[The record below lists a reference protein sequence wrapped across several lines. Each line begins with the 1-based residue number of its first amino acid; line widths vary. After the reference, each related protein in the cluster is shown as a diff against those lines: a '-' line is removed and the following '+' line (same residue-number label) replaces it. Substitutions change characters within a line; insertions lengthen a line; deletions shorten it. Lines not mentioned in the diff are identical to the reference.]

1 MKGMK
6 AVIFDLGGVLVNYD
20 GYDTFTAVSEM
31 AGISMEE
38 MYHFYQQHDR
48 DFGTGRLSGLDYY
61 QKLDKAYG
69 ISGSYEV
76 FATAFC
82 RNQQRNEP
90 ALAFARDLQARPDV
104 KVGIISNT
112 NEVHAHWLRTH
123 LPEFQQFSSVILS
136 NEVGLLK
143 PDPAI
148 FKLVLSQLNVPPA
161 QAVFVDDA
169 AENVAGGTAVGL
181 AGIHHTNWQ
190 HSRSAIEEWLQ
201 I

>member
-20 GYDTFTAVSEM
+20 GYDTFTAVSEL

-38 MYHFYQQHDR
+38 MYRFYQQHDH
-48 DFGTGRLSGLDYY
+48 DFGTGKLSGLDYY
-61 QKLDKAYG
+61 QKLDEAYG
-69 ISGSYEV
+69 LADNYEV

-82 RNQQRNEP
+82 RNQQRNEA
-90 ALAFARDLQARPDV
+90 ALAFACELQARPHV

-161 QAVFVDDA
+161 QAMFVDDA
-169 AENVAGGTAVGL
+169 AENIAGGAAVGL